1 MFYKTAEPMVKT
13 SNQVHTTTDYFLF
26 KPIDGN
32 RNKNVLHLK
41 RLKQSMEQ
49 NYLFTVIIVNENYEI
64 IDGQHRF
71 EIIRELELPLHYI
84 VCKGYGLNEVHV
96 LNQNSKNWQADDYLQ
111 GYCDLNYPEYIAF
124 RNFCN
129 KHKLNTSSAM
139 LLLNSGNRSKNA
151 TQIFNSGKFV
161 ITDLQN
167 AEKVA
172 YMLNH
177 IKPIYKG
184 YSRSAFIC
192 AILKLSKNPNFE
204 IIEFVT
210 KLKLQ
215 PLALFDCVNVD
226 QYVALI
232 EEIYNYRRRE
242 KINLRY
248 SK

>member
-71 EIIRELELPLHYI
+71 EIIRELELPLNYI
-84 VCKGYGLNEVHV
+84 VCEGYGLNEVHV
-96 LNQNSKNWQADDYLQ
+96 LNANSKNWAFDDYLN
-111 GYCDLNYPEYIAF
+111 GYCNLGYKDYIIYRDF
-124 RNFCN
+124 KN
-129 KHKLNTSSAM
+129 KYGYQHQICQRLLYGQSNGDTSKVFQA
-139 LLLNSGNRSKNA
+139 
-151 TQIFNSGKFV
+151 GKFKV
-161 ITDLQN
+161 N
-167 AEKVA
+167 HFSEAVKYAEMIPLV
-172 YMLNH
+172 
-177 IKPIYKG
+177 KPYYTG
-184 YSRSAFIC
+184 YTRQGFVLA
-192 AILKLSKNPNFE
+192 LLTVLKNPNFSFNEFLRKLE
-204 IIEFVT
+204 IQPT
-210 KLKLQ
+210 SLK
-215 PLALFDCVNVD
+215 DCAKV
-226 QYVALI
+226 QGYIALI
-232 EEIYNYRRRE
+232 EDIYNYHRKE